1 MKTVLFWNYCKP
13 ELLSNCSTKILKE
26 PSYKMP
32 QELSNFDLRIFLYTA
47 VYNNNLISNDIT
59 LNDQR
64 CRPVSICDTNQA
76 HFHSLICTS
85 WTFLVGMD
93 HLVRCDN
100 KLARYYSYNYNKT
113 FLVGMELVRWDT
125 NQAHYHSLKH
135 LKPFLSGAGSPCTLW

>member
-1 MKTVLFWNYCKP
+1 
-13 ELLSNCSTKILKE
+13 
-26 PSYKMP
+26 MP

-47 VYNNNLISNDIT
+47 VHNTNFISNDTT

-76 HFHSLICTS
+76 HYHSLKQLKP
-85 WTFLVGMD
+85 FLVGID

-113 FLVGMELVRWDT
+113 FLVGMDQLVRWDT

-135 LKPFLSGAGSPCTLW
+135 LIPFLSGAGSPCTL